1 MNGLGMQK
9 FEHPLNERTRIYL
22 RIESLFRKLGHSADL
37 TQPFGYQVF
46 FSSLFNMLDIL
57 EQVQVKADLGKDL
70 EKLRL
75 QYRAW
80 MDIEGVDQSALLSVL
95 EQISQVHH
103 NLMQTT
109 RPGHSLKE
117 DRFLSALK
125 QRFFIPG
132 GDCCFDLPA
141 LHHWLHLPLEVRCR
155 NTHNWMSQLL
165 SLSDA
170 LSLWLRLTR
179 ETARFE
185 PQIARNGFMQ
195 SEMENANLLR
205 LEIPI
210 DNGVYPMISGH
221 KSRFALRFMSF
232 ETNKNCEK
240 DIEFMLAV
248 C

>member
-1 MNGLGMQK
+1 MQK

-22 RIESLFRKLGHSADL
+22 RIESLFHKLNHSADL
-37 TQPFGYQVF
+37 TQPYEYQVF

-57 EQVQVKADLGKDL
+57 DQVQVKAELSKDL

-75 QYRAW
+75 QYRTLI
-80 MDIEGVDQSALLSVL
+80 DSDDENKSQLLPKL
-95 EQISQVHH
+95 EQINQAHK

-109 RPGHSLKE
+109 RPGHTLRE
-117 DRFLSALK
+117 NRFLSALK

-141 LHHWLHLPLEVRCR
+141 LHHWLHLPLDVRR
-155 NTHNWMSQLL
+155 KNTYQWISQLL
-165 SLSDA
+165 PLSDA
-170 LSLWLRLTR
+170 LSLWLELIR
-179 ETARFE
+179 ETAHFE
-185 PQIARNGFMQ
+185 PKTACNGVIS
-195 SEMENANLLR
+195 SEAESANLLR

-210 DNGVYPMISGH
+210 EQQVYPIIAGN
-221 KSRFALRFMSF
+221 SRRFTLRFISF

-240 DIEFMLAV
+240 DIEFTLAI

>member
-1 MNGLGMQK
+1 
-9 FEHPLNERTRIYL
+9 
-22 RIESLFRKLGHSADL
+22 
-37 TQPFGYQVF
+37 
-46 FSSLFNMLDIL
+46 MLDIL

-75 QYRAW
+75 QYKAW

-95 EQISQVHH
+95 EQISQVHQ

-141 LHHWLHLPLEVRCR
+141 LHHWLHLPLEVRSS

-179 ETARFE
+179 ETAHFE

-195 SEMENANLLR
+195 SDMENANLLR

-210 DNGVYPMISGH
+210 EYGAYPMISGH

-240 DIEFMLAV
+240 DIEFTLAV